1 MFYRRFF
8 SRCTLNV
15 YVTVTFSLVAFVVF
29 AQAAGDYTCESCVHR
44 RDNKTLKASCFLA
57 FAVSKDANCLMALLV
72 EQNGVVFFFC

>member
-8 SRCTLNV
+8 LAPLNV
-15 YVTVTFSLVAFVVF
+15 YVMVTFSLVAFVVF
-29 AQAAGDYTCESCVHR
+29 AQAAGDNTCESCVHC

-72 EQNGVVFFFC
+72 EQNGGFF